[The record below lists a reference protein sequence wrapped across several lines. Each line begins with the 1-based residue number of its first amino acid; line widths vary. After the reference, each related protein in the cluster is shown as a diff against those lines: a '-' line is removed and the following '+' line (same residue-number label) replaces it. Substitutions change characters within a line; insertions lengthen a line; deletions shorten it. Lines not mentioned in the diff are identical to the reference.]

1 MTSFAGKVA
10 IVTGGGTGIGRATA
24 QALAGQG
31 AAVAVVY
38 SRSLFEADETIRS
51 ISDAGGTAIAVQ
63 ADIRDE
69 CAIAAAIEAIAAEF
83 GGIDYLV
90 NNAGITRQLPFA
102 DLDAATNAIWDE
114 LLAVNVKGTFN
125 CCRAA
130 SRHMQTRP
138 GSSVVNIGSIAGET
152 GYGSSLPYAVSKA
165 AVHGMTRSLARALA
179 PATRVNCIA
188 PGAVAT
194 RWWQGH
200 EDKMQTLA
208 GNLPLGRIST
218 PVEVAELALYLL
230 QASSVTGQIWRIE
243 NGQTL

>member
-1 MTSFAGKVA
+1 MASFAGKIA

-31 AAVAVVY
+31 AAVAIVY
-38 SRSLFEADETIRS
+38 SRSLFEADETVRAIR
-51 ISDAGGTAIAVQ
+51 DAGGTAIAAR

-69 CAIAAAIEAIAAEF
+69 RGITAAIEAIAGEF

-90 NNAGITRQLPFA
+90 NNAGATRQLPFA
-102 DLDAATNAIWDE
+102 DLDAATDEIWDE
-114 LLAVNVKGTFN
+114 LLSVNVKGTFN

-130 SRHMQTRP
+130 SRHMRARP

-165 AVHGMTRSLARALA
+165 AVHGMTRSLSRALA

-188 PGAVAT
+188 PGAVST

-200 EDKMQTLA
+200 EDKMRTLA
-208 GNLPLGRIST
+208 GDLPLGRIST
-218 PVEVAELALYLL
+218 PEEVAELTLYLL
-230 QASSVTGQIWRIE
+230 QASSVTGQVWRIE